1 MRTPYDGAK
10 STFVATANHE
20 PLAGNKSFSPFG
32 IAAKQGRAHAGLSH
46 EPLVGSNGEFNAGN
60 RKEVMQA
67 IATLMG
73 AASRGEVKEVTASV
87 KQEHAAKLERRQ
99 ALASTMLSTDAGAQQ
114 ALAEVVGES
123 VYETLG
129 RAGFAR
135 KFLQTAPLAQGDFH
149 RIPVIS
155 PDVTVFFSTEN
166 INVPAQQIRQKV
178 VEPRPFVLSNN
189 VLIDNLELTISPV
202 DLLDIKYNQALEQ
215 QLVGE
220 DRYLTGLFD
229 LAASEYNEPV
239 YFSTL
244 TPTVLAS
251 LRNQIDVQGGIPVGG
266 LLVAADLWADIISD
280 SEFQNFYSP
289 IEKHEI
295 VMTGRLGT
303 LMGMDIVTD
312 GFRIKNLQVLQ
323 PGTAYVL
330 GIPDLLGVIGQYGE
344 MSVTAIDRRVVGE
357 STRGWFIENTI
368 DMTVLNSRAV
378 VKGQRL

>member
-1 MRTPYDGAK
+1 MQTPYDG
-10 STFVATANHE
+10 STFLATANQE
-20 PLAGNKSFSPFG
+20 PLSGNRSFSPY
-32 IAAKQGRAHAGLSH
+32 GLAVRSGATASSRLSQ
-46 EPLVGSNGEFNAGN
+46 EPLIGSNGEFNAGS

-73 AASRGEVKEVTASV
+73 AASRGEVKEVVASE
-87 KQEHAAKLERRQ
+87 KANLQAKLERKQ
-99 ALASTMLSTDAGAQQ
+99 ALASTMLSTDAATQT

-135 KFLQTAPLAQGDFH
+135 KFLQTAPLQQGDFH
-149 RIPVIS
+149 RVPVIT
-155 PDVTVFFSTEN
+155 PDITTFYSTEN
-166 INVPAQQIRQKV
+166 INVPASQIRGKV
-178 VEPRPFVLSNN
+178 VEPKPFVISNN

-215 QLVGE
+215 QLRGE
-220 DRYLTGLFD
+220 DIYLTKLLD
-229 LAASEYNEPV
+229 LSASEYNEPV

-251 LRNQIDVQGGIPVGG
+251 LRNQIDTQGGIPVGG
-266 LLVAADLWADIISD
+266 LLLAADLWADIISD

-295 VMTGRLGT
+295 VLTGRLGT

-312 GFRIKNLQVLQ
+312 GFRIKNLQVLK
-323 PGTAYVL
+323 PGSSYVL
-330 GIPDLLGVIGQYGE
+330 GIPDLLGVVGQYGE
-344 MSVTAIDRRVVGE
+344 LTVTAIDRRVVGE
-357 STRGWFIENTI
+357 SKRGWFIENTI

>member
-1 MRTPYDGAK
+1 MRTPYDG
-10 STFVATANHE
+10 TFLATANHE

-32 IAAKQGRAHAGLSH
+32 LAAKQGRAHAGLSQ

-73 AASRGEVKEVTASV
+73 ASARGEVTTAAASV
-87 KQEHAAKLERRQ
+87 KQANADRLEQRA
-99 ALASTMLSTDAGAQQ
+99 ALASTMMSTDTATQQ
-114 ALAEVVGES
+114 ALAEVVGEG

-135 KFLQTAPLAQGDFH
+135 KFLQTAPLAQGDYH
-149 RIPVIS
+149 RIPVIQ
-155 PDVTVFFSTEN
+155 PDVTVFYSTEN
-166 INVPAQQIRQKV
+166 INVPATQIRGKV
-178 VEPRPFVLSNN
+178 VTPKPFVLSNN

-220 DRYLTGLFD
+220 DRYFTNLLD
-229 LAASEYNEPV
+229 LASGEYNEPV

-251 LRNQIDVQGGIPVGG
+251 LRNQIDTQGGIPVGG
-266 LLVAADLWADIISD
+266 LLLAADLWADIISD

-295 VMTGRLGT
+295 VLTGRLGT

-312 GFRIKNLQVLQ
+312 GFRIKNLQVLK
-323 PGTAYVL
+323 PGSAA
-330 GIPDLLGVIGQYGE
+330 
-344 MSVTAIDRRVVGE
+344 SCRRP
-357 STRGWFIENTI
+357 TWWR
-368 DMTVLNSRAV
+368 R
-378 VKGQRL
+378 

>member
-1 MRTPYDGAK
+1 MQTPYDG
-10 STFVATANHE
+10 STFLATANQE
-20 PLAGNKSFSPFG
+20 PLSGNRSFSPYG
-32 IAAKQGRAHAGLSH
+32 LAVRAGATASSRYSQ
-46 EPLVGSNGEFNAGN
+46 EPLIGSNGEFNAGS

-73 AASRGEVKEVTASV
+73 AASRGEVSEVVASE
-87 KQEHAAKLERRQ
+87 KANLQAKLERKQ
-99 ALASTMLSTDAGAQQ
+99 ALASTMLSTDAATQT

-135 KFLQTAPLAQGDFH
+135 KFLQTAPLQQGDFH
-149 RIPVIS
+149 RVPVIT
-155 PDVTVFFSTEN
+155 PDITTFYSTEN
-166 INVPAQQIRQKV
+166 INVPASQIRGKV
-178 VEPRPFVLSNN
+178 VEPKPFVISNN

-215 QLVGE
+215 QLRGE
-220 DRYLTGLFD
+220 DIYLTKLLD
-229 LAASEYNEPV
+229 LSASEYNEPV

-251 LRNQIDVQGGIPVGG
+251 LRNQIDTQGGIPVGG
-266 LLVAADLWADIISD
+266 LLLAADLWADIISD

-295 VMTGRLGT
+295 VLTGRLGT

-312 GFRIKNLQVLQ
+312 GFRIKNLQVLK
-323 PGTAYVL
+323 PGSSYVL
-330 GIPDLLGVIGQYGE
+330 GIPDLLGVVGQYGE
-344 MSVTAIDRRVVGE
+344 LTVTAIDRRVIGE
-357 STRGWFIENTI
+357 SKRGWFIENTI